1 VPPTRLTNYSSAVP
15 IYIYFF
21 QLATHFSLGSRF
33 YDLTGVTPPLS
44 PIYSRPKMP
53 APLDKTVR
61 RAARNDINLYRG
73 ANKAETTIWRSVAS
87 SASPTIFIQ
96 HPSDW
101 RTTLLAEEKR
111 VSVAT
116 PTTKSWEPGRRRHR
130 AWVWSA
136 SPTRG
141 THLGNGTT
149 KIQKYATKNG
159 SRGMPFVGLKT
170 RWLMH
175 DNTAK

>member
-1 VPPTRLTNYSSAVP
+1 MVFVRDALECLITENLSRGSIELPVCRLFINIAAVGPLLKVGETKKKAPRHWKPRTKSPQWVPPTRLTNYSSTVP

-73 ANKAETTIWRSVAS
+73 ANKAETTI
-87 SASPTIFIQ
+87 
-96 HPSDW
+96 
-101 RTTLLAEEKR
+101 
-111 VSVAT
+111 
-116 PTTKSWEPGRRRHR
+116 
-130 AWVWSA
+130 
-136 SPTRG
+136 
-141 THLGNGTT
+141 
-149 KIQKYATKNG
+149 
-159 SRGMPFVGLKT
+159 
-170 RWLMH
+170 
-175 DNTAK
+175 